1 MIYWSMQTLEV
12 WKQAQETGY
21 LEGSSEHLMFPK
33 QYIWMMEQMK
43 TRLPNYKGEYP
54 IWLWIKKPDMR
65 STAHFEGGTKC
76 VRLTIDLKETD
87 VLISDLDRWN
97 LVLNNGFCSDNEHEE
112 GEFNKGILEMTKEES
127 WERIFDLNRAVDV
140 NWTGNGAWLQGT
152 TGRIYL
158 EKVKRVEQYIS
169 RKSKLY

>member
-1 MIYWSMQTLEV
+1 
-12 WKQAQETGY
+12 
-21 LEGSSEHLMFPK
+21 
-33 QYIWMMEQMK
+33 
-43 TRLPNYKGEYP
+43 
-54 IWLWIKKPDMR
+54 
-65 STAHFEGGTKC
+65 
-76 VRLTIDLKETD
+76 
-87 VLISDLDRWN
+87 
-97 LVLNNGFCSDNEHEE
+97 
-112 GEFNKGILEMTKEES
+112 MTKEES